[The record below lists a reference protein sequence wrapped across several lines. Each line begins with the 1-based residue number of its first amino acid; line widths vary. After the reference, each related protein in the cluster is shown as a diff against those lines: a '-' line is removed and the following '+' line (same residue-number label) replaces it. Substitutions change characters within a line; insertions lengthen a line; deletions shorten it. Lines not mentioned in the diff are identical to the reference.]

1 MKKRLKTLFIIGTR
15 PEAIKLAPVILAV
28 RKDRRF
34 LPVVCATGQHREML
48 DQVLSLFKIR
58 PRHDLDAMGKD
69 HTLAYSMSTILA
81 RLDKV
86 IREEKPDLVIV
97 QGDTTS
103 TLAGSLAAFY
113 RQVPVGH
120 IEAGL
125 RTHDKSR
132 PFPEEINRRLTSQI
146 ADYHLAPTAG
156 ARKNLLAEGV
166 PSRRIAVTGNTVVDA
181 LLFVKRSIERSPT
194 KQGRLRKRFPFVD
207 AGRPLILVTGHRRE
221 SFGKGLRDICA
232 AIRKIALAHPYAEI
246 VYPVHPNPEV
256 RTPVRKELS
265 GLPNVHLLEPLDYEA
280 FVYLMMQ
287 SRLILTD
294 SGGIQEEAPSLDK
307 PVLVMRN
314 TTERPEALDVGG
326 ALLVGTDPQSIIKGV
341 DHVLASGPSP
351 SAATGRRN
359 PFGDGRAA
367 ERIVRALGT
376 WMAR

>member
-15 PEAIKLAPVILAV
+15 PEAIKLAPVILAM
-28 RKDRRF
+28 RKDQRF
-34 LPVVCATGQHREML
+34 QPVVCATAQHREML

-58 PRHDLDAMGKD
+58 PRHDLDAMGKN
-69 HTLAYSMSTILA
+69 HTLAYSMSTILM

-86 IREEKPDLVIV
+86 VQEEKPDLVLV

-103 TLAGSLAAFY
+103 ALAGCLAAFY
-113 RQVPVGH
+113 RRVPLGH

-125 RTHDKSR
+125 RTHDKYQ

-156 ARKNLLAEGV
+156 ARENLLAEGV
-166 PSRRIAVTGNTVVDA
+166 LPGRIVVTGNTVVDA
-181 LLFVKRSIERSPT
+181 LLFVKRSIEASPA

-207 AGRPLILVTGHRRE
+207 AGAPLILVTGHRRE

-232 AIRKIALAHPYAEI
+232 AIRKIALVHPSDQI

-256 RTPVRKELS
+256 RMPVRKELS
-265 GLPNVHLLEPLDYEA
+265 GIPNVHLLEPLDYEA
-280 FVYLMMQ
+280 FVYLMMR

-294 SGGIQEEAPSLDK
+294 SGGIQEEAPSLGK

-314 TTERPEALDVGG
+314 TTERPEALGAGG
-326 ALLVGTDPQSIIKGV
+326 ALLVGTDPRSIVEGV
-341 DHVLASGPSP
+341 ERVLAGGLSS
-351 SAATGRRN
+351 SKATGRRN
-359 PFGDGRAA
+359 PFGDGRAS
-367 ERIVRALGT
+367 ERIVQSLGT